1 MADKVKRKASITI
14 TPMSTAKQVREELC
28 RATGQQVWSDNQYW
42 SFYLKGRRE
51 IFDYIYDEI
60 PDKDWQNPATSQ
72 LVEQKFVALAYER
85 WGRPEDV
92 WVLDGD
98 WMVSRPD
105 ILSWMR
111 TIYWK
116 HNKPRRLRL
125 REEHRDPGAWRPYQ
139 VSMASAS
146 EGIPAVGTASSA
158 QGGVDTIGVAGRPES
173 SGGSSNHSNWKDV
186 MLG

>member
-1 MADKVKRKASITI
+1 MVDTARRKPSITI
-14 TPMSTAKQVREELC
+14 SPMSTARQVREELC

-42 SFYLKGRRE
+42 SYYLANPLPVSPRALRDHRVANVFVAQKGRRE

-60 PDKDWQNPATSQ
+60 PDKDWQNPAISQ
-72 LVEQKFVALAYER
+72 MVEQRYIALAYER
-85 WGRPEDV
+85 WAGSDDS

-105 ILSWMR
+105 LLSWMR

-125 REEHRDPGAWRPYQ
+125 REGPLSYLPCCK
-139 VSMASAS
+139 
-146 EGIPAVGTASSA
+146 EGCC
-158 QGGVDTIGVAGRPES
+158 
-173 SGGSSNHSNWKDV
+173 
-186 MLG
+186 

>member
-1 MADKVKRKASITI
+1 MTDKARRKASITI

-42 SFYLKGRRE
+42 SYYLVMERANGKKPCLSPMYVSRAPKANMFFFISEQKGRRE
-51 IFDYIYDEI
+51 VFDYIYDEI
-60 PDKDWQNPATSQ
+60 PDKDWQNPSNSY
-72 LVEQKFVALAYER
+72 LVEQRYITLAYER
-85 WGRPEDV
+85 WAGTEDA

-116 HNKPRRLRL
+116 HNKPRRLRM
-125 REEHRDPGAWRPYQ
+125 REGPLSNPLPRCR
-139 VSMASAS
+139 
-146 EGIPAVGTASSA
+146 EGLLLTPF
-158 QGGVDTIGVAGRPES
+158 
-173 SGGSSNHSNWKDV
+173 
-186 MLG
+186 M

>member
-1 MADKVKRKASITI
+1 MPCHRPAGVERQPILEFLPGKSPARPLRRFHDHRIANLFVV
-14 TPMSTAKQVREELC
+14 Q
-28 RATGQQVWSDNQYW
+28 
-42 SFYLKGRRE
+42 KGRRE

-60 PDKDWQNPATSQ
+60 PDKDWQNPAISQ

-125 REEHRDPGAWRPYQ
+125 REGTLNIGPHI
-139 VSMASAS
+139 VKK
-146 EGIPAVGTASSA
+146 VG
-158 QGGVDTIGVAGRPES
+158 G
-173 SGGSSNHSNWKDV
+173 
-186 MLG
+186 